1 MTPSARTQAA
11 IDLLDEIIA
20 AARDN
25 GSAADHIAKRFF
37 AGRRYAGSKDRR
49 AVRELVW
56 RAIRAFGERPVNG
69 RAAMVALADV
79 DAALAD
85 CFDGSGYG
93 AAAITPDEPRAA
105 TALLPAWLSGQFA
118 APVDEAEQRALMER
132 APLDVRVN
140 TLLAD
145 RDAVMAEIPEAQ
157 ALALPDALRL
167 PTDFVLDN
175 HAAFNRGL
183 IEVQDYG
190 SQLIVA
196 ACEAKPGKTVLDL
209 CAGAGGKTLALAAAM
224 QSKGQLIASDTN
236 RNRLD
241 QLRLRVQRA
250 GADFVEPLLLN
261 PGKELVMMAELV
273 GYCDVVLVDA
283 PCSGTGT
290 WRRSPETRW
299 RLNSAR
305 LKRVIEEQA
314 KLLRIAAELVA
325 PRGCL
330 VYAVC
335 SVLDAEGKGQV
346 DIFLN
351 DNTGWEAEPITSLP
365 AGRVYGAGILL
376 TPAHDN
382 CDGFFFAR
390 MQKLL

>member
-1 MTPSARTQAA
+1 MTPSARAQAA
-11 IDLLDEIIA
+11 IDLLDEIIG

-56 RAIRAFGERPVNG
+56 RAIRTFGERPASG
-69 RAAMVALADV
+69 RAAMVALADA
-79 DAALAD
+79 DADLAD

-105 TALLPAWLSGQFA
+105 TALLPAWLAGQFA
-118 APVDEAEQRALMER
+118 ALIDATEQRALMER
-132 APLDVRVN
+132 APLDLRVN
-140 TLLAD
+140 RLMTD
-145 RDAVMAEIPEAQ
+145 RDTVIADLPEAQ
-157 ALALPDALRL
+157 TLALPDALRL

-175 HAAFNRGL
+175 HAAYNRGL

-196 ACEAKPGKTVLDL
+196 ACDAKPGTTVLDL

-224 QSKGQLIASDTN
+224 HGKGQLIATDTN

-261 PGKELVMMAELV
+261 PGKEIDMMAELV
-273 GYCDVVLVDA
+273 GYCDLVLVDA

-299 RLNSAR
+299 RLNPAR

-314 KLLRIAAELVA
+314 KLLHIAAEMVA
-325 PRGCL
+325 PGGCL

-335 SVLDAEGKGQV
+335 SVLDAEGRGQV
-346 DIFLN
+346 DIFLK
-351 DNTGWEAEPITSLP
+351 DNAGWEADPIAALP
-365 AGRVYGAGILL
+365 AGRAYGSGVLL
-376 TPAHDN
+376 TPAHDG

-390 MQKLL
+390 MRKL

>member
-1 MTPSARTQAA
+1 MTPSARAQAA

-49 AVRELVW
+49 AIRELVW
-56 RAIRAFGERPVNG
+56 RAIRAYGERPASG
-69 RAAMVALADV
+69 RAAIVTLADN
-79 DAALAD
+79 DADLAD
-85 CFDGSGYG
+85 CFDGNGYG
-93 AAAITPDEPRAA
+93 AAVITPDEPRAA
-105 TALLPAWLSGQFA
+105 TGLLPAWLAGQFA
-118 APVDEAEQRALMER
+118 APIDEAEQRALMER

-140 TLLAD
+140 TLLSD
-145 RDAVMAEIPEAQ
+145 RESVLAELPEAQ
-157 ALALPDALRL
+157 PLALPDALRL
-167 PTDFVLDN
+167 PTDFALDN
-175 HAAFNRGL
+175 HAAFNRGM

-196 ACEAKPGKTVLDL
+196 ACDVKPGQTVLDL

-224 QSKGQLIASDTN
+224 QGKGQLIATDTN

-241 QLRLRVQRA
+241 QLRLRMQRA
-250 GADFVEPLLLN
+250 GAGLIEPLLLN
-261 PGKELVMMAELV
+261 PGKELAMMTELT
-273 GYCDVVLVDA
+273 GYCDLVLVDA

-305 LKRVIEEQA
+305 LKRVVEEQA
-314 KLLRIAAELVA
+314 KLLHIAAEMVK
-325 PRGCL
+325 PGGHL

-346 DIFLN
+346 EIFLN
-351 DNTGWEAEPITSLP
+351 DNTGWEAEPITALP
-365 AGRVYGAGILL
+365 AGRAYGAGILL

-390 MQKLL
+390 MRKL

>member
-1 MTPSARTQAA
+1 MTPSARAQAA

-49 AVRELVW
+49 AIRELVW
-56 RAIRAFGERPVNG
+56 RAIRAFGERPDSG
-69 RAAMVALADV
+69 RAAMVALADA
-79 DAALAD
+79 DADLAE
-85 CFDGSGYG
+85 CFDGNGYG
-93 AAAITPDEPRAA
+93 AAAITPDEPRAV
-105 TALLPAWLSGQFA
+105 TGLLPAWLKGQFA
-118 APVDEAEQRALMER
+118 APIDEAEQRALMER

-140 TLLAD
+140 TLLSD
-145 RDAVMAEIPEAQ
+145 RDTVLADLPEAQ
-157 ALALPDALRL
+157 PLALPDALRL

-175 HAAFNRGL
+175 HAAYNRGL

-196 ACEAKPGKTVLDL
+196 ACESKPGNTVLDL
-209 CAGAGGKTLALAAAM
+209 CAGAGGKTLGLAAAM
-224 QSKGQLIASDTN
+224 QGKGQLIATDTN

-241 QLRLRVQRA
+241 QLRLRMQRA
-250 GADFVEPLLLN
+250 GVGLIEPLLLN
-261 PGKELVMMAELV
+261 PGKELDMMSELV

-299 RLNSAR
+299 RLNAAR
-305 LKRVIEEQA
+305 LRRVIEEQA
-314 KLLRIAAELVA
+314 KLLQIAAELVK
-325 PRGCL
+325 PGGHL

-335 SVLDAEGKGQV
+335 SVLDAEGKSQV

-351 DNTGWEAEPITSLP
+351 DNPGWEVEPIKTLP
-365 AGRVYGAGILL
+365 AGRAYGAGILL

-390 MQKLL
+390 MRKL

>member
-1 MTPSARTQAA
+1 MTPSARAQAA

-25 GSAADHIAKRFF
+25 GSAADSIAKRFF

-49 AVRELVW
+49 AIRELVW
-56 RAIRAFGERPVNG
+56 RAIRAFGERPVSG
-69 RAAMVALADV
+69 RAAMVALADS
-79 DAALAD
+79 DSDLAD
-85 CFDGSGYG
+85 CFDGNGYG
-93 AAAITPDEPRAA
+93 AAAITPDEARAA
-105 TALLPAWLSGQFA
+105 TGLLPAWLAGQFA
-118 APVDEAEQRALMER
+118 APIDEAEQRALMER

-140 TLLAD
+140 TLLSD
-145 RDAVMAEIPEAQ
+145 CDTVLVDLPEAQ
-157 ALALPDALRL
+157 PLALPDALRL
-167 PTDFVLDN
+167 PTDFVLDT
-175 HAAFNRGL
+175 HAAYNRGL

-196 ACEAKPGKTVLDL
+196 ACDVKPGNTVLDL

-224 QSKGQLIASDTN
+224 RGKGQLIATDTN

-241 QLRLRVQRA
+241 QLRLRMQRA
-250 GADFVEPLLLN
+250 AAGLIEPLLLN
-261 PGKELVMMAELV
+261 PGKELDMMTELV

-314 KLLRIAAELVA
+314 KLLRIAAELVK
-325 PRGCL
+325 PGGHL

-351 DNTGWEAEPITSLP
+351 DNAGWEAEPITALP
-365 AGRVYGAGILL
+365 TGRAYGAGTLL

-390 MQKLL
+390 MRKL

>member
-1 MTPSARTQAA
+1 MTPSARAQAA

-25 GSAADHIAKRFF
+25 GSAADSIAKRFF

-56 RAIRAFGERPVNG
+56 RAIRTFGERPLNG
-69 RAAMVALADV
+69 RAALVALADV
-79 DAALAD
+79 DSDLAD

-93 AAAITPDEPRAA
+93 AAAITPDEPRAT
-105 TALLPAWLSGQFA
+105 TALLPAWLAGQFA
-118 APVDEAEQRALMER
+118 EPINDVEQRALMER

-140 TLLAD
+140 TLLSD
-145 RDAVMAEIPEAQ
+145 RDTVIVDLPEAEP
-157 ALALPDALRL
+157 LALPDALRL
-167 PTDFVLDN
+167 PTDFLLDN
-175 HAAFNRGL
+175 HAAYNRGL

-196 ACEAKPGKTVLDL
+196 ACDVKPGTTVLDL

-224 QSKGQLIASDTN
+224 QGKGQLIATDTN

-250 GADFVEPLLLN
+250 GADFVEPLMLN
-261 PGKELVMMAELV
+261 PGKELDMMTELA
-273 GYCDVVLVDA
+273 GNCDLVLVDA
-283 PCSGTGT
+283 PCSATGT

-299 RLNSAR
+299 RLNAAR
-305 LKRVIEEQA
+305 LKRVVDEQA
-314 KLLRIAAELVA
+314 KLLQIAAEMVA
-325 PRGCL
+325 PGGHL

-346 DIFLN
+346 DIFLKN
-351 DNTGWEAEPITSLP
+351 NAGWEAVAITGLP
-365 AGRVYGAGILL
+365 AGRDYGVGVLL
-376 TPAHDN
+376 TPAHDG

-390 MQKLL
+390 MRKL

>member
-1 MTPSARTQAA
+1 MTPSARAQAA
-11 IDLLDEIIA
+11 IDLLDEIIG

-56 RAIRAFGERPVNG
+56 RAIRTFGERPASG
-69 RAAMVALADV
+69 RAAMVALADA
-79 DAALAD
+79 DADLAD

-93 AAAITPDEPRAA
+93 AAAITPDEQRAA
-105 TALLPAWLSGQFA
+105 AALLPAWLASQFA
-118 APVDEAEQRALMER
+118 EPIDEAEQRALMER

-140 TLLAD
+140 RLMTD
-145 RDAVMAEIPEAQ
+145 RDAVIADLPEAQ
-157 ALALPDALRL
+157 TLALPDALRL

-196 ACEAKPGKTVLDL
+196 ACDAKPGTTVLDL

-224 QSKGQLIASDTN
+224 QRKGQLIATDTN

-261 PGKELVMMAELV
+261 PGKEIDMMAELV
-273 GYCDVVLVDA
+273 GYCDLVLVDA

-299 RLNSAR
+299 RLNPAR

-314 KLLRIAAELVA
+314 KLLRIAAEMVA
-325 PRGCL
+325 PGGCL

-335 SVLDAEGKGQV
+335 SVLDAEGRGQV
-346 DIFLN
+346 DIFLK
-351 DNTGWEAEPITSLP
+351 DNAGWEADPIAALP
-365 AGRVYGAGILL
+365 AGRAYGSGVLL
-376 TPAHDN
+376 TPAHDG

-390 MQKLL
+390 MRKL

>member
-1 MTPSARTQAA
+1 VTPSARVQAA
-11 IDLLDEIIA
+11 IDLLDEIII

-49 AVRELVW
+49 AIRELVW
-56 RAIRAFGERPVNG
+56 RAIRSFGERPANG
-69 RAAMVALADV
+69 RCAMVALADNDDV
-79 DAALAD
+79 LAES
-85 CFDGSGYG
+85 FDGSGYG
-93 AAAITPDEPRAA
+93 AAAITPDEPRAVA
-105 TALLPAWLSGQFA
+105 TMLPTSMEGQFA
-118 APVDEAEQRALMER
+118 SPIDDTEQHALMER

-140 TLLAD
+140 TLLSD
-145 RDAVMAEIPEAQ
+145 RDTVLAELPAAQ

-196 ACEAKPGKTVLDL
+196 ACEAKPGMTVLDL
-209 CAGAGGKTLALAAAM
+209 CAGAGGKTLALAAVM
-224 QSKGQLIASDTN
+224 QGKGQLIATDTN

-241 QLRLRVQRA
+241 QLRPRMQRA
-250 GADFVEPLLLN
+250 GADFIEPLLLN
-261 PGKELVMMAELV
+261 PSKELSMLAELV
-273 GYCDVVLVDA
+273 GNCDIVLVDA

-299 RLNSAR
+299 RLNEAR
-305 LKRVIEEQA
+305 LQRVIEEQA
-314 KLLRIAAELVA
+314 KLLRIAADLVT
-325 PRGCL
+325 PGGHL

-335 SVLDAEGKGQV
+335 SLLEAEGSGQ
-346 DIFLN
+346 INMFLH
-351 DNTGWEAEPITSLP
+351 DNAGWQAEPLVDML
-365 AGRVYGAGILL
+365 AGRAHGAGQLL
-376 TPAHDN
+376 TPAHDG

-390 MQKLL
+390 MRKL

>member
-1 MTPSARTQAA
+1 MTPSARAQAA

-49 AVRELVW
+49 AIRELVW
-56 RAIRAFGERPVNG
+56 RAIRAFGERPAGG
-69 RAAMVALADV
+69 RAAIVTLADS
-79 DAALAD
+79 DADLAD
-85 CFDGSGYG
+85 CFDGNGYG
-93 AAAITPDEPRAA
+93 AAEITADEPRAA
-105 TALLPAWLSGQFA
+105 TALLPAWLNGQFA
-118 APVDEAEQRALMER
+118 QPIDDAEQRALMER

-140 TLLAD
+140 TLLSD
-145 RDAVMAEIPEAQ
+145 RDTVLAEITEAQ
-157 ALALPDALRL
+157 PLASPDALRL
-167 PTDFVLDN
+167 PTDFVLDD
-175 HAAFNRGL
+175 HAAYNRGH

-196 ACEAKPGKTVLDL
+196 ACDVQRGSTVLDL

-224 QSKGQLIASDTN
+224 QGKGQLIATDTN

-241 QLRLRVQRA
+241 QLRLRMQRA
-250 GADFVEPLLLN
+250 GADFIEPLLLN
-261 PGKELVMMAELV
+261 PGKELAMMPELV
-273 GYCDVVLVDA
+273 GGCDLVLVDA

-305 LKRVIEEQA
+305 LKRVIDEQA
-314 KLLRIAAELVA
+314 KLLRIAAEMVRPGGA
-325 PRGCL
+325 L

-351 DNTGWEAEPITSLP
+351 DHAGWEAEPIISLP
-365 AGRVYGAGILL
+365 AGRAYGAGILL

-390 MQKLL
+390 MRKL

>member
-1 MTPSARTQAA
+1 VTPSARVQAA
-11 IDLLDEIIA
+11 IDLLDEIIG

-56 RAIRAFGERPVNG
+56 RAIRSFGERPVNG
-69 RAAMVALADV
+69 RAAMVALADN
-79 DAALAD
+79 DAALAES
-85 CFDGSGYG
+85 FDGSGYG
-93 AAAITPDEPRAA
+93 AAAITPDEARA
-105 TALLPAWLSGQFA
+105 TSALLPAWLNGQFSE
-118 APVDEAEQRALMER
+118 PIDEAEQRALMER

-140 TLLAD
+140 TLLSD
-145 RDAVMAEIPEAQ
+145 RDSVLAELPEAQ

-196 ACEAKPGKTVLDL
+196 ACEAKSGQTVLDL

-224 QSKGQLIASDTN
+224 QGKGQLIATDTN

-241 QLRLRVQRA
+241 QLRPRVQRA
-250 GADFVEPLLLN
+250 GADFVEVLLLN
-261 PGKELVMMAELV
+261 PGKELAMMEELR
-273 GYCDVVLVDA
+273 GGCDLVLVDA

-299 RLNSAR
+299 RLNEAR

-314 KLLRIAAELVA
+314 KLLRIAAEMVA
-325 PRGCL
+325 PGGYL

-335 SVLDAEGKGQV
+335 SVLDAEGKAQV
-346 DIFLN
+346 DMFLN
-351 DNTGWEAEPITSLP
+351 DNQGWAAEPITALP
-365 AGRVYGAGILL
+365 TGRAYGAGVLL
-376 TPAHDN
+376 TPAHDG

-390 MQKLL
+390 IRKL

>member
-1 MTPSARTQAA
+1 MTPSARAQAA

-25 GSAADHIAKRFF
+25 GSAADSIAKRFF

-56 RAIRAFGERPVNG
+56 RAIRTFGERPLNG
-69 RAAMVALADV
+69 RAALVALADV
-79 DAALAD
+79 DSDLAD

-93 AAAITPDEPRAA
+93 AAAITPDEPRAT
-105 TALLPAWLSGQFA
+105 TALLPAWLAGQFA
-118 APVDEAEQRALMER
+118 EPINDVEQRALMER

-140 TLLAD
+140 TLLSD
-145 RDAVMAEIPEAQ
+145 RDTLMVDLPEAEP
-157 ALALPDALRL
+157 LALPDALRL
-167 PTDFVLDN
+167 PTDFLLDN
-175 HAAFNRGL
+175 HAAYNRGL

-196 ACEAKPGKTVLDL
+196 ACDVKPGTTVLDL

-224 QSKGQLIASDTN
+224 QGKGQLIATDTN

-250 GADFVEPLLLN
+250 GADFVEPLMLN
-261 PGKELVMMAELV
+261 PGKELDMMTELA
-273 GYCDVVLVDA
+273 GYCDLVLVDA

-299 RLNSAR
+299 RLNAAR
-305 LKRVIEEQA
+305 LKRVVDEQA
-314 KLLRIAAELVA
+314 KLLQIAAEMVA
-325 PRGCL
+325 PGGHL

-346 DIFLN
+346 DIFLKN
-351 DNTGWEAEPITSLP
+351 NAGWEAVAITGLP
-365 AGRVYGAGILL
+365 AGRDYGVGVLL
-376 TPAHDN
+376 TPAHDG

-390 MQKLL
+390 MRKL

>member
-1 MTPSARTQAA
+1 MTPSARAQAA

-25 GSAADHIAKRFF
+25 GSAADSIAKRFF

-56 RAIRAFGERPVNG
+56 RAIRTFGERPVNG
-69 RAAMVALADV
+69 RAALVALADV
-79 DAALAD
+79 DSDLAD

-93 AAAITPDEPRAA
+93 AAAITPDEPRAT
-105 TALLPAWLSGQFA
+105 TALLAAWLAGQFA
-118 APVDEAEQRALMER
+118 EPINDVEQRALMER

-140 TLLAD
+140 TLLSD
-145 RDAVMAEIPEAQ
+145 RDTVMVDLPEAEP
-157 ALALPDALRL
+157 LALPDALRL
-167 PTDFVLDN
+167 PTDFLLDN
-175 HAAFNRGL
+175 HAAYNRGL

-196 ACEAKPGKTVLDL
+196 ACDVKPGTTVLDL

-224 QSKGQLIASDTN
+224 QGKGQLIATDTN

-250 GADFVEPLLLN
+250 GADFVEPLMLN
-261 PGKELVMMAELV
+261 PGKELDMMTELA
-273 GYCDVVLVDA
+273 GYCDLVLVDA

-299 RLNSAR
+299 RLNAAR
-305 LKRVIEEQA
+305 LKRVVDEQA
-314 KLLRIAAELVA
+314 KLLQIAAEMVA
-325 PRGCL
+325 PGGHL

-346 DIFLN
+346 DIFLKN
-351 DNTGWEAEPITSLP
+351 NAEWEAVAITGLP
-365 AGRVYGAGILL
+365 AGRDYGVGVLL
-376 TPAHDN
+376 MPAHDG

-390 MQKLL
+390 MRKL

>member
-1 MTPSARTQAA
+1 MTPSARAQAA

-25 GSAADHIAKRFF
+25 GSAADSIAKRFF

-49 AVRELVW
+49 AIRELVW
-56 RAIRAFGERPVNG
+56 RAIRTFGERPDNG
-69 RAAMVALADV
+69 RAAMVALADS
-79 DAALAD
+79 DADLAD
-85 CFDGSGYG
+85 CFDGNGYG

-105 TALLPAWLSGQFA
+105 SALLPAWLEGQFA
-118 APVDEAEQRALMER
+118 APIDKAEQRALMER

-140 TLLAD
+140 TLLSD
-145 RDAVMAEIPEAQ
+145 RDTVLAEIPEAQ
-157 ALALPDALRL
+157 PLALPDAVRL

-175 HAAFNRGL
+175 HAAYNRGL

-196 ACEAKPGKTVLDL
+196 ACDAKPGNTVLDL
-209 CAGAGGKTLALAAAM
+209 CAGAGGKTLALASAM
-224 QSKGQLIASDTN
+224 QSKGQLIATDTN

-241 QLRLRVQRA
+241 QLRLRMQRA
-250 GADFVEPLLLN
+250 GAEFIEPLLLN
-261 PGKELVMMAELV
+261 PGKELDMMAELV
-273 GYCDVVLVDA
+273 GYCDIVLVDA

-299 RLNSAR
+299 RLNASR
-305 LKRVIEEQA
+305 LNRVVEEQA

-325 PRGCL
+325 PGGYL

-335 SVLDAEGKGQV
+335 SVLEAEGKGQV
-346 DIFLN
+346 ETFLN
-351 DNTGWEAEPITSLP
+351 DNIGWEAVPVAALP
-365 AGRVYGAGILL
+365 AGRAYGAGILL

-390 MQKLL
+390 MRKQ

>member
-1 MTPSARTQAA
+1 VTPSARAQAA
-11 IDLLDEIIA
+11 IDLLDEIIG

-56 RAIRAFGERPVNG
+56 RAIRTFGERPVSG
-69 RAAMVALADV
+69 RAAMVALADA
-79 DAALAD
+79 DGELAA

-93 AAAITPDEPRAA
+93 AAAITTDEPRAKA
-105 TALLPAWLSGQFA
+105 GLLPAWLDGQFA

-140 TLLAD
+140 TLLSD
-145 RDAVMAEIPEAQ
+145 RDTVLADLPEAQ

-196 ACEAKPGKTVLDL
+196 ACEAKPGTTVLDL
-209 CAGAGGKTLALAAAM
+209 CAGAGGKTLGLAAAM
-224 QSKGQLIASDTN
+224 QGKGQLIATDTN

-241 QLRLRVQRA
+241 QLRPRMQRA
-250 GADFVEPLLLN
+250 GAVFVEPLLLN
-261 PGKELVMMAELV
+261 PGKELSMMAELAGV
-273 GYCDVVLVDA
+273 CDIVLVDA

-299 RLNSAR
+299 RLNEAR
-305 LKRVIEEQA
+305 LKRVIDEQA
-314 KLLRIAAELVA
+314 KLLRIAADMVA
-325 PRGCL
+325 PGGVL

-335 SVLDAEGKGQV
+335 SVLDAEGRGQV
-346 DIFLN
+346 DMFLN
-351 DNTGWEAEPITSLP
+351 NNRGWEVAPITTLP
-365 AGRVYGAGILL
+365 AGRAYGAGILL

-390 MQKLL
+390 MRKL

>member
-1 MTPSARTQAA
+1 MTPSARAQAA
-11 IDLLDEIIA
+11 IDLLDEIIG

-56 RAIRAFGERPVNG
+56 RAIRTFGERPASG
-69 RAAMVALADV
+69 RAAMVALADA
-79 DAALAD
+79 DADLAD

-93 AAAITPDEPRAA
+93 AAAITPDEQRAA
-105 TALLPAWLSGQFA
+105 TALLPAWLAGQFA
-118 APVDEAEQRALMER
+118 EPIDEVEQRALMER

-140 TLLAD
+140 RLMTD
-145 RDAVMAEIPEAQ
+145 RDTVIADLPEAQ
-157 ALALPDALRL
+157 TLALLDALRL

-196 ACEAKPGKTVLDL
+196 ACDAKPGTTVLDL

-224 QSKGQLIASDTN
+224 HGKGQLIATDTN

-261 PGKELVMMAELV
+261 PGKEIDMMAELV
-273 GYCDVVLVDA
+273 GYCDLVLVDA

-299 RLNSAR
+299 RLNPAR

-314 KLLRIAAELVA
+314 NLLRIAAEMVA
-325 PRGCL
+325 PGGCL

-335 SVLDAEGKGQV
+335 SVLDAEGRGQV
-346 DIFLN
+346 DIFLK
-351 DNTGWEAEPITSLP
+351 DNAGWEAEPIAALP
-365 AGRVYGAGILL
+365 AGRAYGSGVLL
-376 TPAHDN
+376 TPAHDG

-390 MQKLL
+390 MRKL

>member
-1 MTPSARTQAA
+1 MTPSARVQAA
-11 IDLLDEIIA
+11 IDLLDEIIG

-56 RAIRAFGERPVNG
+56 RAIRSFGERPVNG
-69 RAAMVALADV
+69 RAAMVALADQ
-79 DAALAD
+79 DAILAES
-85 CFDGSGYG
+85 FDGSGYG
-93 AAAITPDEPRAA
+93 AAAIMPDEPRASG
-105 TALLPAWLSGQFA
+105 ALLPAWLNGQFA
-118 APVDEAEQRALMER
+118 EPIDEAEQRALMER

-140 TLLAD
+140 TLLSD
-145 RDAVMAEIPEAQ
+145 RAAVLAELPEAQ
-157 ALALPDALRL
+157 PLALPDALRL

-196 ACEAKPGKTVLDL
+196 ACDVKPGQTVLDL

-224 QSKGQLIASDTN
+224 QGKGQLIATDTN

-241 QLRLRVQRA
+241 QLRPRVQRA
-250 GADFVEPLLLN
+250 GADFVEVLLLN
-261 PGKELVMMAELV
+261 PGKELAMMDALR
-273 GYCDVVLVDA
+273 GGCDLVLVDA

-299 RLNSAR
+299 RLNEAR

-314 KLLRIAAELVA
+314 KLLRIAAEMVA
-325 PRGCL
+325 PGGHL

-335 SVLDAEGKGQV
+335 SVLDAEGKAQV
-346 DIFLN
+346 DMFLN
-351 DNTGWEAEPITSLP
+351 DNKGWVAEPITALP
-365 AGRVYGAGILL
+365 TGRNYGAGVLL
-376 TPAHDN
+376 TPAHDE

-390 MQKLL
+390 IRKL

>member
-1 MTPSARTQAA
+1 MTPSARAQAA
-11 IDLLDEIIA
+11 IDLLDEIIG

-56 RAIRAFGERPVNG
+56 RAIRTFGERPASG
-69 RAAMVALADV
+69 RAAMVALADA
-79 DAALAD
+79 DADLAD

-105 TALLPAWLSGQFA
+105 TALLPAWLAGQFA
-118 APVDEAEQRALMER
+118 ALIDATEQRALMER
-132 APLDVRVN
+132 APLDLRVN
-140 TLLAD
+140 RLMTD
-145 RDAVMAEIPEAQ
+145 RDTVIADLPEAQ
-157 ALALPDALRL
+157 TLALPDALRL

-175 HAAFNRGL
+175 HAAYNRGL

-196 ACEAKPGKTVLDL
+196 ACDAKPGTTVLDL

-224 QSKGQLIASDTN
+224 HGKGQLIATDTN

-261 PGKELVMMAELV
+261 PGKEIDMMAELV
-273 GYCDVVLVDA
+273 GYCDLVLVDA

-299 RLNSAR
+299 RLNPAR

-314 KLLRIAAELVA
+314 KLLHIAAEMVA
-325 PRGCL
+325 PGGCL

-335 SVLDAEGKGQV
+335 SVLDAEGRGQV
-346 DIFLN
+346 DIFLK
-351 DNTGWEAEPITSLP
+351 DNAGWEAEPIAALP
-365 AGRVYGAGILL
+365 AGRAYGSGVLL
-376 TPAHDN
+376 TPAHDG

-390 MQKLL
+390 MRKL

>member
-1 MTPSARTQAA
+1 MTPSARAQAA
-11 IDLLDEIIA
+11 IDLLDEIIG

-56 RAIRAFGERPVNG
+56 RAIRTFGERPASG
-69 RAAMVALADV
+69 RAAMVALADA
-79 DAALAD
+79 DADLAD

-105 TALLPAWLSGQFA
+105 TALLPAWLAGQFA
-118 APVDEAEQRALMER
+118 ALIDATEQRALMER

-140 TLLAD
+140 RLMTD
-145 RDAVMAEIPEAQ
+145 RDTVIADLPEAQ
-157 ALALPDALRL
+157 TLALPDALRL

-175 HAAFNRGL
+175 HAAYNRGL

-196 ACEAKPGKTVLDL
+196 ACDAKPGTTVLDL

-224 QSKGQLIASDTN
+224 HGKGQLIATDTN

-261 PGKELVMMAELV
+261 PGKEIDMMAELV
-273 GYCDVVLVDA
+273 GYCDLVLVDA

-299 RLNSAR
+299 RLNPAR

-314 KLLRIAAELVA
+314 KLLHIAAEMVA
-325 PRGCL
+325 PGGCL

-335 SVLDAEGKGQV
+335 SVLDAEGRGQV
-346 DIFLN
+346 DIFLK
-351 DNTGWEAEPITSLP
+351 DNAGWEADPIAALP
-365 AGRVYGAGILL
+365 AGRAYGSGVLL
-376 TPAHDN
+376 TPAHDG

-390 MQKLL
+390 MRKL

>member
-1 MTPSARTQAA
+1 MTPSARAQAA

-25 GSAADHIAKRFF
+25 GSAADSIAKRFF

-49 AVRELVW
+49 AIRELVW
-56 RAIRAFGERPVNG
+56 RAIRAFGERPVSG
-69 RAAMVALADV
+69 RAAMVALADS
-79 DAALAD
+79 DSDLAD
-85 CFDGSGYG
+85 YFDGNGYG
-93 AAAITPDEPRAA
+93 AAAITLDEPRAA
-105 TALLPAWLSGQFA
+105 AGLLPAWLAGQFA
-118 APVDEAEQRALMER
+118 TPIDEAEQRALMER

-140 TLLAD
+140 TLLSD
-145 RDAVMAEIPEAQ
+145 RDTVITEIPEAQ

-175 HAAFNRGL
+175 HAAYNRGL

-196 ACEAKPGKTVLDL
+196 ACDVKPGNTVLDL
-209 CAGAGGKTLALAAAM
+209 CAGAGGKTLGLAASM
-224 QSKGQLIASDTN
+224 QGKGQLIATDTN

-241 QLRLRVQRA
+241 QLRLRMQRA
-250 GADFVEPLLLN
+250 GAGLIEPLLLN
-261 PGKELVMMAELV
+261 PGKELDMMAELV

-314 KLLRIAAELVA
+314 KLLRIAAELVK
-325 PRGCL
+325 PGGHL

-351 DNTGWEAEPITSLP
+351 DNIGWEAEHITTLP
-365 AGRVYGAGILL
+365 AGRAYGSGVLL

-390 MQKLL
+390 MRKL

>member
-1 MTPSARTQAA
+1 MTPSARAQAA

-25 GSAADHIAKRFF
+25 GSAADSIAKRFF

-56 RAIRAFGERPVNG
+56 RAIRTFGERPVNG
-69 RAAMVALADV
+69 RAALVALADV
-79 DAALAD
+79 DSDLAD

-93 AAAITPDEPRAA
+93 AAAITPDEPRAT
-105 TALLPAWLSGQFA
+105 TALRPAWLAGQFA
-118 APVDEAEQRALMER
+118 DPIDDVEQRTLMER

-140 TLLAD
+140 TLLSD
-145 RDAVMAEIPEAQ
+145 RDTVMAELPEAQ
-157 ALALPDALRL
+157 PLALPDALRL
-167 PTDFVLDN
+167 PTDFLLDN
-175 HAAFNRGL
+175 HAAYNRGL

-196 ACEAKPGKTVLDL
+196 ACNVKPGTTVLDL

-224 QSKGQLIASDTN
+224 QGKGQLIATDTN

-250 GADFVEPLLLN
+250 GADFVEPLMLN
-261 PGKELVMMAELV
+261 PGKELEMMTELV
-273 GYCDVVLVDA
+273 GYCDLVLVDA

-299 RLNSAR
+299 RLNASR
-305 LKRVIEEQA
+305 LKRVVDEQA
-314 KLLRIAAELVA
+314 KLLQIAAEMVA
-325 PRGCL
+325 PGGHL

-346 DIFLN
+346 DIFLK
-351 DNTGWEAEPITSLP
+351 DNAGWEAEAITALP
-365 AGRVYGAGILL
+365 AGRDYGAGVLL
-376 TPAHDN
+376 TPAYDG

-390 MQKLL
+390 MRKL

>member
-1 MTPSARTQAA
+1 MTPSARAQAA

-49 AVRELVW
+49 AIRELVW
-56 RAIRAFGERPVNG
+56 RAIRTFGERPDSG
-69 RAAMVALADV
+69 RAAMVALADN
-79 DAALAD
+79 DLELAES
-85 CFDGSGYG
+85 FDGNGYG
-93 AAAITPDEPRAA
+93 AAEITPDEPRAV
-105 TALLPAWLSGQFA
+105 TGLLPAWLKGQFA
-118 APVDEAEQRALMER
+118 APIDEAEQRALMER

-140 TLLAD
+140 TVLSDRETVLA
-145 RDAVMAEIPEAQ
+145 ELPEAQ
-157 ALALPDALRL
+157 PLALPDALRL

-175 HAAFNRGL
+175 HAAYNRGL

-190 SQLIVA
+190 SQMIVA
-196 ACEAKPGKTVLDL
+196 ACAAKPGQTVLDL

-224 QSKGQLIASDTN
+224 QGKGQLIATDTN

-241 QLRLRVQRA
+241 QLRLRMQRA
-250 GADFVEPLLLN
+250 GAGLIEPLLLN
-261 PGKELVMMAELV
+261 PGQELQKMVELV

-314 KLLRIAAELVA
+314 KLLRIAAELVK
-325 PRGCL
+325 PGGHL

-351 DNTGWEAEPITSLP
+351 DNPGWEIEPITNLP
-365 AGRVYGAGILL
+365 AGRAYGSGILL

-390 MQKLL
+390 MRKL

>member
-1 MTPSARTQAA
+1 MTPSARAQAA
-11 IDLLDEIIA
+11 IDLLDEIIG

-56 RAIRAFGERPVNG
+56 RAIRTFGERPASG
-69 RAAMVALADV
+69 RAAMVALADA
-79 DAALAD
+79 DADLAD

-93 AAAITPDEPRAA
+93 AAAITPDEQRAA
-105 TALLPAWLSGQFA
+105 TALLPAWLAGQFA
-118 APVDEAEQRALMER
+118 EPIDEAEQRALMER

-140 TLLAD
+140 RLMTD
-145 RDAVMAEIPEAQ
+145 RDTVIADLPEAQ
-157 ALALPDALRL
+157 TLALPDALRL

-196 ACEAKPGKTVLDL
+196 ACDAKPGTTVLDL

-224 QSKGQLIASDTN
+224 HGKGQLIATDTN

-261 PGKELVMMAELV
+261 PGKEIDMMAELV
-273 GYCDVVLVDA
+273 GYCDLVLVDA

-299 RLNSAR
+299 RLNPAR

-314 KLLRIAAELVA
+314 NLLRIAAEMVA
-325 PRGCL
+325 PGGCL

-335 SVLDAEGKGQV
+335 SVLDAEGRGQV
-346 DIFLN
+346 DIFLK
-351 DNTGWEAEPITSLP
+351 DNAGWEAEPIAALP
-365 AGRVYGAGILL
+365 AGRAYGSGVLL
-376 TPAHDN
+376 TPAHDG

-390 MQKLL
+390 MRKL

>member
-1 MTPSARTQAA
+1 
-11 IDLLDEIIA
+11 
-20 AARDN
+20 
-25 GSAADHIAKRFF
+25 
-37 AGRRYAGSKDRR
+37 
-49 AVRELVW
+49 
-56 RAIRAFGERPVNG
+56 
-69 RAAMVALADV
+69 MVALADN
-79 DAALAD
+79 DTALAES
-85 CFDGSGYG
+85 FDGSGYG
-93 AAAITPDEPRAA
+93 AATITPDEPRASG
-105 TALLPAWLSGQFA
+105 ALLPAWLNGQFA
-118 APVDEAEQRALMER
+118 EPIDEAEQRALMER

-140 TLLAD
+140 TLLSD
-145 RDAVMAEIPEAQ
+145 RDSVLAELPEAL

-196 ACEAKPGKTVLDL
+196 ACDVKPGQTVLDL

-224 QSKGQLIASDTN
+224 QGKGQLIATDTN

-241 QLRLRVQRA
+241 QLWPRVQRA
-250 GADFVEPLLLN
+250 GADFVEVLLLN
-261 PGKELVMMAELV
+261 PGKELAMMDALR
-273 GYCDVVLVDA
+273 GGCDLVLVDA

-299 RLNSAR
+299 RLNEAR

-314 KLLRIAAELVA
+314 KLLRIAAEMVA
-325 PRGCL
+325 PGGHL

-346 DIFLN
+346 EIFLN
-351 DNTGWEAEPITSLP
+351 DNAGWVVEPIVTLP
-365 AGRVYGAGILL
+365 AGRAYGVGILL

-382 CDGFFFAR
+382 SDGFFFAR
-390 MQKLL
+390 MRKL

>member
-1 MTPSARTQAA
+1 MTPSARAQAA
-11 IDLLDEIIA
+11 IDLLDEIIG

-25 GSAADHIAKRFF
+25 GSAADHVAKRFF

-49 AVRELVW
+49 AIRELVW
-56 RAIRAFGERPVNG
+56 RAIRAFGERPTNG
-69 RAAMVALADV
+69 RAAMVALADA
-79 DAALAD
+79 DGELAA

-93 AAAITPDEPRAA
+93 AAAIAPDEPRAA
-105 TALLPAWLSGQFA
+105 TGLLPAWLDGQFA
-118 APVDEAEQRALMER
+118 AVIDKAEQHALMER

-140 TLLAD
+140 TLLSD
-145 RDAVMAEIPEAQ
+145 RDTVLADLPEAQ
-157 ALALPDALRL
+157 PLALPDALRL

-175 HAAFNRGL
+175 HAAYNRGL

-196 ACEAKPGKTVLDL
+196 ACEAKPGTTVLDL

-224 QSKGQLIASDTN
+224 QGKGQLIATDTN

-241 QLRLRVQRA
+241 QLRLRMQRA
-250 GADFVEPLLLN
+250 GAGLIEPLLLN
-261 PGKELVMMAELV
+261 PGKELSMMAELV
-273 GYCDVVLVDA
+273 GGCDLVLVDA

-299 RLNSAR
+299 RLTAAR
-305 LKRVIEEQA
+305 LKRVIDEQA
-314 KLLRIAAELVA
+314 KLLRIAAEMVA
-325 PRGCL
+325 SGGIL

-335 SVLDAEGKGQV
+335 SVLDAESRGQV
-346 DIFLN
+346 DIFLT
-351 DNTGWEAEPITSLP
+351 DHPGWEVEPITSLP
-365 AGRVYGAGILL
+365 AGRLYGGGILL

-390 MQKLL
+390 MRKL

>member
-1 MTPSARTQAA
+1 MTPSARAQAA
-11 IDLLDEIIA
+11 IDLLDEIIT

-49 AVRELVW
+49 AIRELVW
-56 RAIRAFGERPVNG
+56 RAIRSFGERPVSG
-69 RAAMVALADV
+69 RAAMVALADA
-79 DAALAD
+79 DDALAE
-85 CFDGSGYG
+85 CFDGNGYG

-105 TALLPAWLSGQFA
+105 AGLLPAWLTGQFA
-118 APVDEAEQRALMER
+118 APIDEAEQRALMER

-140 TLLAD
+140 TLLSD
-145 RDAVMAEIPEAQ
+145 RDTVLADLSEAQ
-157 ALALPDALRL
+157 PLDLPDALRL

-175 HAAFNRGL
+175 HAAYNRGL

-196 ACEAKPGKTVLDL
+196 ACDAKPRQTVLDL

-224 QSKGQLIASDTN
+224 QGKGQLIATDTN

-241 QLRLRVQRA
+241 QLRMRMQRA
-250 GADFVEPLLLN
+250 GADFIEPLLLN
-261 PGKELVMMAELV
+261 PGKELQMMTELT

-299 RLNSAR
+299 RLNEAR
-305 LKRVIEEQA
+305 LNRVIEEQA
-314 KLLRIAAELVA
+314 KLLRIAAELVK
-325 PRGCL
+325 PGGHL

-335 SVLDAEGKGQV
+335 SVLDAEGKAQV
-346 DIFLN
+346 DSFLK
-351 DNTGWEAEPITSLP
+351 DYAGWAAEPITALP
-365 AGRVYGAGILL
+365 AGRVYGHGILL

-390 MQKLL
+390 MRKL